1 VTIKT
6 RKLEPGLYEVV
17 GTPLVIEKGDAP
29 KFGMAQM
36 WWVKSRAP
44 EHGEWGLYLFES
56 KGKEDA
62 KRVLEAVLRDCA
74 AIAKAEGGD
83 A

>member
-1 VTIKT
+1 MTIST

-17 GTPLVIEKGDAP
+17 GTPLVIEKGDPP

-44 EHGEWGLYLFES
+44 EHGEWGLYLFEAR
-56 KGKEDA
+56 GKDA
-62 KRVLEAVLRDCA
+62 AKQALEAILKDCA
-74 AIAKAEGGD
+74 GVRP
-83 A
+83 